1 MAYDLE
7 LAERIRRAVSR
18 RRGVAEKAMFGGL
31 AFLLDGKMFVG
42 IVKDDLMVRVGPERH
57 DAALAEPHVRP
68 MDFAGRPMKGYVYV
82 GPAGCREDAD
92 VARWAERAIEFVATL
107 EESGRAPRKK
117 AAASGTT
124 RKSAPGPAPK
134 RPRARAAAPGRRR
147 ARG

>member
-57 DAALAEPHVRP
+57 GAALAEPHVRP

-82 GPAGCREDAD
+82 GPAGCTEDAD
-92 VARWAERAIEFVATL
+92 VARWAKFAIEFVATL
-107 EESGRAPRKK
+107 DGSGRKARVKPAASGATKK
-117 AAASGTT
+117 AASRT
-124 RKSAPGPAPK
+124 
-134 RPRARAAAPGRRR
+134 APGRPRTRPATRGRR